1 MPFAQIYLQEGRSE
15 EQLDAVLEKVTDA
28 LVEAV
33 GAPREK
39 VRVWIQEVPK
49 SPLTLRRA
57 VVTDLPRLVSC
68 AQR

>member
-15 EQLDAVLEKVTDA
+15 EQLEAVLEKVTDA

-49 SPLTLRRA
+49 SQWGIGGRSALSLE
-57 VVTDLPRLVSC
+57 LEKSG
-68 AQR
+68 